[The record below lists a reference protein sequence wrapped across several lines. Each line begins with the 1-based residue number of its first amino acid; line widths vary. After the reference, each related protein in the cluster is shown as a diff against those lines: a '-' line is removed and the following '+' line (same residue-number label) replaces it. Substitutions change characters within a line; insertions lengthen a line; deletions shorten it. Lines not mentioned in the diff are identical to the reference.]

1 MSPWTADNVFA
12 HGLFLGFLVPAGL
25 KRDNQA
31 KVTTRNVV
39 FSPRTPGSEPV
50 PGDADI
56 TQLLVDAREGDGR
69 AMDQLLPLVYDRL
82 RALAQELMQQ
92 ERPGHTL
99 QATALVHEAYLK
111 LVDQKRAQSQDRAHF
126 FAVAAQAI
134 RRILVDY
141 ARGHGR
147 AKRAGGRARLTL
159 NEELAA
165 TYDEV
170 VDVVALDEALAQLAE
185 SYPQHARITEMRFF
199 AGLTIEES
207 AAVLGVSTRTV
218 DRHWRYARAWLYRAL
233 SGDDRHSPPEAEQ
246 DA

>member
-1 MSPWTADNVFA
+1 M
-12 HGLFLGFLVPAGL
+12 
-25 KRDNQA
+25 
-31 KVTTRNVV
+31 
-39 FSPRTPGSEPV
+39 
-50 PGDADI
+50 
-56 TQLLVDAREGDGR
+56 DARDGDSR
-69 AMDQLLPLVYDRL
+69 AADQLLPMVYDRL

-111 LVDQKRAQSQDRAHF
+111 LVDQQRAQWQDRAHF

-134 RRILVDY
+134 RRILVDH

-147 AKRAGGRARLTL
+147 AKRGSGRAKLTL

-170 VDVVALDEALAQLAE
+170 VDVVALDDALAQLAE
-185 SYPQHARITEMRFF
+185 GHPQHARITEMRFF

-207 AAVLGVSTRTV
+207 AAVLGMSTRTV

-233 SGDDRHSPPEAEQ
+233 SGDDGNSPTEA
-246 DA
+246 DPNA

>member
-1 MSPWTADNVFA
+1 M
-12 HGLFLGFLVPAGL
+12 
-25 KRDNQA
+25 
-31 KVTTRNVV
+31 
-39 FSPRTPGSEPV
+39 
-50 PGDADI
+50 
-56 TQLLVDAREGDGR
+56 DAREGDSR
-69 AMDQLLPLVYDRL
+69 ATDQLLPLVYDRL

-99 QATALVHEAYLK
+99 QATALVHEGYLK
-111 LVDQKRAQSQDRAHF
+111 LVDQQRAQWQDRAHF

-134 RRILVDY
+134 RRILVDH
-141 ARGHGR
+141 ARGRGR
-147 AKRAGGRARLTL
+147 AKRGGAGAKLTL

-170 VDVVALDEALAQLAE
+170 ADVVALDDALVQLAE
-185 SYPQHARITEMRFF
+185 SHPQHARITEMRFF

-207 AAVLGVSTRTV
+207 AAVLGMSTRTV

-233 SGDDRHSPPEAEQ
+233 SGDDGDSPTEVDR

>member
-1 MSPWTADNVFA
+1 MAS
-12 HGLFLGFLVPAGL
+12 
-25 KRDNQA
+25 
-31 KVTTRNVV
+31 
-39 FSPRTPGSEPV
+39 
-50 PGDADI
+50 DADI
-56 TQLLVDAREGDGR
+56 TQLLIDAREGDSR
-69 AMDQLLPLVYDRL
+69 ATNELLPLVYDRL
-82 RALAQELMQQ
+82 RALAQELMEQ
-92 ERPGHTL
+92 ERAGHTL

-111 LVDQKRAQSQDRAHF
+111 LVDQQRARWQDRAHF

-147 AKRAGGRARLTL
+147 AKRGGGRAKVML

-165 TYDEV
+165 SYDEV
-170 VDVVALDEALAQLAE
+170 IDVVALDEALAQLAA
-185 SYPQHARITEMRFF
+185 SHPQHARITEMRFF

-207 AAVLGVSTRTV
+207 AAVLGMSTRTV

-233 SGDDRHSPPEAEQ
+233 SGDDRRSAPETQQ

>member
-1 MSPWTADNVFA
+1 M
-12 HGLFLGFLVPAGL
+12 
-25 KRDNQA
+25 
-31 KVTTRNVV
+31 
-39 FSPRTPGSEPV
+39 
-50 PGDADI
+50 
-56 TQLLVDAREGDGR
+56 DARDGDSR
-69 AMDQLLPLVYDRL
+69 AADQLLPLVYDRL
-82 RALAQELMQQ
+82 RALAQEMMQQ

-111 LVDQKRAQSQDRAHF
+111 LVDQARAQWRDRAHF

-134 RRILVDY
+134 RRILVDH
-141 ARGHGR
+141 ARGRGR
-147 AKRAGGRARLTL
+147 AKRGGGRAGLTI

-170 VDVVALDEALAQLAE
+170 VDVAALDEALAKLAE
-185 SYPQHARITEMRFF
+185 SHPQHARITEMRFF

-207 AAVLGVSTRTV
+207 AAVLGMSTRTV

-233 SGDDRHSPPEAEQ
+233 SGVDGNSPPEAGH

>member
-1 MSPWTADNVFA
+1 MAS
-12 HGLFLGFLVPAGL
+12 
-25 KRDNQA
+25 
-31 KVTTRNVV
+31 
-39 FSPRTPGSEPV
+39 
-50 PGDADI
+50 DADI
-56 TQLLVDAREGDGR
+56 TQLLIRARGGDRR
-69 AMDQLLPLVYDRL
+69 ATDRLLPLVYDRL

-111 LVDQKRAQSQDRAHF
+111 LVDQQRAQWQDRAHF

-134 RRILVDY
+134 RRILVDH

-147 AKRAGGRARLTL
+147 AKRGGGRARLTL

-170 VDVVALDEALAQLAE
+170 VDVAALDEALTQLAQ
-185 SYPQHARITEMRFF
+185 SHPQHARITEMRFF

-207 AAVLGVSTRTV
+207 AAVLGMSTRTV
-218 DRHWRYARAWLYRAL
+218 NRHWRYARAWLYKAL
-233 SGDDRHSPPEAEQ
+233 SGDEESSPKEADQ
-246 DA
+246 NA